1 MSDALSNKLS
11 SFNGANDENGT
22 NSLADSFGQLSKE
35 DLIKAIKQTLDLD
48 TNDAYLS
55 KTFDT
60 ILINIGGFTND
71 MADIFLQNVAG
82 LTGVAPTS
90 LISSVSD
97 VFSKGITSDMA
108 QKIII
113 NSKNGLVLADK
124 NKLANCLASCM
135 NDPSFKNAF
144 ESANPGLLSM
154 LGDKE
159 LLAKKLNNLKNLD
172 DIKNVK
178 KLLKGQGE
186 FDQDAAL
193 DASMQNLMGNFIKDI
208 DGLASEIIFKKAK
221 EFESKI
227 NESHNSHDNK
237 ELLKDTP
244 DDEPNEKIPDK
255 NGPSIDLDL
264 DAPKQL
270 DYARST
276 NPLNAEELI
285 NEELI
290 RNLDLALE
298 VDELLVKGIKFNLVN
313 PREVDDIK
321 RDMVNM
327 YADINDP
334 SFIIVEGDSGREI
347 LDKMDKL
354 VQSLSKW
361 AVNSE
366 FSEEAAA
373 KMDWKHSNINA
384 LLNKYKI
391 DDDAKSH

>member
-154 LGDKE
+154 LE
-159 LLAKKLNNLKNLD
+159 
-172 DIKNVK
+172 IKNCW
-178 KLLKGQGE
+178 LKC
-186 FDQDAAL
+186 
-193 DASMQNLMGNFIKDI
+193 
-208 DGLASEIIFKKAK
+208 
-221 EFESKI
+221 
-227 NESHNSHDNK
+227 
-237 ELLKDTP
+237 
-244 DDEPNEKIPDK
+244 
-255 NGPSIDLDL
+255 
-264 DAPKQL
+264 
-270 DYARST
+270 
-276 NPLNAEELI
+276 
-285 NEELI
+285 
-290 RNLDLALE
+290 
-298 VDELLVKGIKFNLVN
+298 
-313 PREVDDIK
+313 
-321 RDMVNM
+321 
-327 YADINDP
+327 
-334 SFIIVEGDSGREI
+334 
-347 LDKMDKL
+347 
-354 VQSLSKW
+354 
-361 AVNSE
+361 
-366 FSEEAAA
+366 
-373 KMDWKHSNINA
+373 
-384 LLNKYKI
+384 
-391 DDDAKSH
+391 